1 MEGMQVSSLKKKMKD
16 KAFAASVYRDCIR
29 QCVQA
34 GMELD
39 TFLALAI
46 QAMTAVD
53 AELGLEKNGLNSPWK
68 NTSQKQEN
76 A

>member
-16 KAFAASVYRDCIR
+16 KAFAASVNRDCIR

-53 AELGLEKNGLNSPWK
+53 AELGLKK
-68 NTSQKQEN
+68 T